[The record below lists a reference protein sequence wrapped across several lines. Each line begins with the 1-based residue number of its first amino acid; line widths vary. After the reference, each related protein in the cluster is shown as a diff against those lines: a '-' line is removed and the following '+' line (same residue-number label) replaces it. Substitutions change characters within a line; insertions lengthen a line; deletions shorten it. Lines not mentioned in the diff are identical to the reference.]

1 MKITFILQDNS
12 EKTVSFIAGETILDT
27 AKRHDISLRHNC
39 EGFGV
44 CGTCHVIIEE
54 GAENLPEISSK
65 ETMTLDLAN
74 GVSTNS
80 RLACQVVLQESN
92 DGLKVR
98 IP

>member
-12 EKTVSFIAGETILDT
+12 EKCVNFVAGKTILEV
-27 AKRHDISLRHNC
+27 AKKYDIPLRHNC

-80 RLACQVVLQESN
+80 RLACQVILQKNN